1 MRCVTL
7 TAVDSKEL
15 WLATMWPSIR
25 SWLPPPPA
33 MVVELGCGSLGGF
46 VPALWADGYGAVGID
61 PAAPEGPDYRR
72 VEFERVD
79 LPAHVDVVVASTSLH
94 HVADVGVAL
103 DKVAGALPAGGV
115 VIVVEWEWEAFD
127 EDTARWCVQR
137 DADPDGW
144 LRRRLED
151 WADSGEPWESCFQGW
166 AVGHGLHR
174 AAAVMAELDRRFE
187 RVHFGRGPYLFT
199 ELAHT
204 TEADER
210 RAIDAG
216 EIRALRIDYVGRR
229 PGAVEG
235 VARAHL

>member
-1 MRCVTL
+1 
-7 TAVDSKEL
+7 VDSKEL
-15 WLATMWPSIR
+15 WLATVWPSIR
-25 SWLPPPPA
+25 SWLPAPPA

-46 VPALWADGYGAVGID
+46 VPALRADGYGAVGID

-72 VEFERVD
+72 AEFERVD

-103 DKVAGALPAGGV
+103 DKVAGALPASGV

-151 WADSGEPWESCFQGW
+151 WADSGEPWESCFRGW
-166 AVGHGLHR
+166 AVGHGLHS
-174 AAAVMAELDRRFE
+174 AAALMAELDRRFE
-187 RVHFGRGPYLFT
+187 RVLLRRGPYLFT
-199 ELAHT
+199 ELAQT

-210 RAIDAG
+210 RAIEAG
-216 EIRALRIDYVGRR
+216 EIRPLRIDYVGRR
-229 PGAVEG
+229 SGAVEG
-235 VARAHL
+235 VGRARL

>member
-1 MRCVTL
+1 
-7 TAVDSKEL
+7 
-15 WLATMWPSIR
+15 
-25 SWLPPPPA
+25 

-103 DKVAGALPAGGV
+103 DKVAGALP
-115 VIVVEWEWEAFD
+115 
-127 EDTARWCVQR
+127 
-137 DADPDGW
+137 DPDGW

-199 ELAHT
+199 ELAQT